1 MNGKIP
7 NIFWNNPISIY
18 LSMVRYISL
27 MKIVIKTDC
36 YKLGPCLLLLPY
48 FWVGTCAPMTMMAV
62 TVPAGVSPGGV
73 FQVQTPDGQIVA
85 VTCSYV
91 TRNVPTTGPR
101 SVPAK
106 VALHGVTTRAG
117 WPTGDDRQ
125 QETCT

>member
-1 MNGKIP
+1 
-7 NIFWNNPISIY
+7 
-18 LSMVRYISL
+18 
-27 MKIVIKTDC
+27 
-36 YKLGPCLLLLPY
+36 
-48 FWVGTCAPMTMMAV
+48 MTMMAV

-85 VTCSYV
+85 VTCPYV

-117 WPTGDDRQ
+117 WPTGDDPPAARDVR
-125 QETCT
+125 T

>member
-85 VTCSYV
+85 VTCPYV

-106 VALHGVTTRAG
+106 VAPRS
-117 WPTGDDRQ
+117 DDEGRVANW
-125 QETCT
+125 